1 MDKILIEKGTVQ
13 ETLIVPLYG
22 RKMCTE
28 MFPELYRDEY
38 ADMFPGGRL
47 VFATVGKTGR
57 NLMMKKVLKNMNME
71 EVKGYFYINNVQ
83 KQGRYLKKAEIFYAN
98 SYEGYG

>member
-22 RKMCTE
+22 RKMCT
-28 MFPELYRDEY
+28 
-38 ADMFPGGRL
+38 DMFPGGRL
-47 VFATVGKTGR
+47 VFDTVGKTGR